1 MLCKCWKN
9 QGFGLLDRLFRWS
22 EREGKVMCTGSNGL
36 HHKISALLEFSAAD
50 NLKGFKEAVEEDCHD
65 VNEVGLWYGRRV
77 GSKEFGYEE
86 RTPLMIAAMFG
97 SKDVL
102 SYILGTGVVDV
113 NKACGSDRLTALH
126 CAVAGGSAASP
137 EVIRLL
143 LNASA
148 DVSAVDANG
157 NRSYDLIDIV
167 FNSIFNS
174 RKRILQAVLEGR
186 DGVDDVGL
194 TFEEANG
201 QMVRQQQQY
210 NDSPRVSKDGTEK
223 KDYYVDLSL
232 PDIKDGI
239 YSTDEFR
246 MYTFKVK
253 PCSRAYSHD
262 WTECPFVHPC
272 ENARRRDPVKYQYSC
287 VPCPEFRKG
296 LCSKGD
302 ACEYAHGIFEC
313 WLHPAQYRTR
323 LCKDE
328 SGCTRRVCFFA
339 HKLEELRPL
348 YASTG
353 SALPSPQSYPASA
366 SSLDMGSD
374 SRLSLGSPLVLTPP
388 ASTPP
393 LSPSGASSVVG
404 GAMWQSPTLQL
415 AGSRLK
421 TALNARD
428 FDLDIELFGHE
439 NRQQMLLLD
448 EMASFSPPS
457 KWKSTM
463 PNSPSFPISLG
474 DDVGELNRLSGVK
487 HTNLEDIFGSQLQ
500 SPTGI
505 QAHQNVNKQLRG
517 YSSSFSTSN
526 AIGSP
531 SFKVDPSGS
540 AATLAMNS
548 RNVAFSKQSQSLI
561 DLSSP
566 MEASIFSGWGSP
578 DGKLDW
584 GIHGEE
590 LNKMRK
596 YASFGFRATSGPL
609 TLAATTVP
617 LNVNEPDVSWVHSL
631 VKDGP
636 PFESAQYSV
645 EEQRQQPQH
654 YLKNETDVVPAWL
667 EQMYMEQEQEQ
678 MVA

>member
-1 MLCKCWKN
+1 
-9 QGFGLLDRLFRWS
+9 
-22 EREGKVMCTGSNGL
+22 MCTGSNGL
-36 HHKISALLEFSAAD
+36 HHRISALLEFSAAD
-50 NLKGFKEAVEEDCHD
+50 DVKGFKEAVEEEGHD

-77 GSKEFGYEE
+77 GSKEVGYEE

-97 SKDVL
+97 SKGVL
-102 SYILGTGVVDV
+102 SFILESGVVDV
-113 NKACGSDRLTALH
+113 NKACGSDRATALH
-126 CAVAGGSAASP
+126 CAVVGGSTASP

-143 LNASA
+143 LHASA

-157 NRSYDLIDIV
+157 NRCYDLIGIV
-167 FNSIFNS
+167 SNSIFNS
-174 RKRILQAVLEGR
+174 RKRILEAVLEGR
-186 DGVDDVGL
+186 EGVDEAGL
-194 TFEEANG
+194 TFEEADG
-201 QMVRQQQQY
+201 QMVRQQQLY
-210 NDSPRVSKDGTEK
+210 IDSPRVSKDGTEK
-223 KDYYVDLSL
+223 KDYHVDLSL
-232 PDIKDGI
+232 PDIKDGM

-328 SGCTRRVCFFA
+328 SGCMRRVCFFA

-366 SSLDMGSD
+366 SSLDIGLD
-374 SRLSLGSPLVLTPP
+374 SRLSLGSPSVLTPP
-388 ASTPP
+388 ASAPP
-393 LSPSGASSVVG
+393 LIPSGASSTAG

-415 AGSRLK
+415 ARSRLK

-448 EMASFSPPS
+448 EMAGFSPPS

-463 PNSPSFPISLG
+463 AKSPSFPVSLG
-474 DDVGELNRLSGVK
+474 DDAGELNRLAGV

-517 YSSSFSTSN
+517 YSSSLSPSN
-526 AIGSP
+526 VIGSP
-531 SFKVDPSGS
+531 SFMVDLSGS
-540 AATLAMNS
+540 ASTLSLNS
-548 RNVAFSKQSQSLI
+548 RNAALSKQSQNFIERCVVNHNSE
-561 DLSSP
+561 LSSP
-566 MEASIFSGWGSP
+566 VEPSIFSGWGSP

-584 GIHGEE
+584 GIRGEE

-596 YASFGFRATSGPL
+596 SASFGFRATNSPL
-609 TLAATTVP
+609 TLAATKAP
-617 LNVNEPDVSWVHSL
+617 PNVDEPDVSWVHSL

-636 PFESAQYSV
+636 PIESGQYSV
-645 EEQRQQPQH
+645 EEQRQQPQR
-654 YLKNETDVVPAWL
+654 YLNNGTDVVPAWL
-667 EQMYMEQEQEQ
+667 EQLYMEQEQEQ